1 MTLSSGNQVLL
12 SHRSSFYHC
21 ASSSERVV
29 LFVGC
34 GALCSRWGLAHL
46 CIGDPGLG
54 PAYSGY
60 LHFLI
65 MVGRDQGLWL
75 DLSFTSLPPACTHAA
90 MAAHCLA
97 QQPNSSRQWL
107 NSLPWWG
114 PQGPSHFLYL
124 WTLGLEA
131 PNHSHPHSYF
141 RFLVCDFEGA
151 ITLWIGSSM
160 IFILPN
166 SQNFT
171 ATDVIT
177 V

>member
-1 MTLSSGNQVLL
+1 MWCPLFTVGACPSLYGGPWSGACLFRLPSLS
-12 SHRSSFYHC
+12 
-21 ASSSERVV
+21 
-29 LFVGC
+29 
-34 GALCSRWGLAHL
+34 
-46 CIGDPGLG
+46 DPGWRGSG
-54 PAYSGY
+54 PVAGPELY
-60 LHFLI
+60 L
-65 MVGRDQGLWL
+65 
-75 DLSFTSLPPACTHAA
+75 STSSMHAA
-90 MAAHCLA
+90 TAAHCLA